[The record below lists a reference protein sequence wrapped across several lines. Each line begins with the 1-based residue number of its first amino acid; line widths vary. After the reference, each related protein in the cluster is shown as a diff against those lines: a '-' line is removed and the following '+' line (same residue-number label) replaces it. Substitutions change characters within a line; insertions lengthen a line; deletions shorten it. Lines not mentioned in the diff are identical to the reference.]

1 MTFASDI
8 KKATER
14 YKEGYREVVGVSL
27 FKLSRGVV
35 FSTPED
41 TGRAMGNWHASL
53 DGYDATRITDR
64 STPDYN
70 QIENITDGAAGNT
83 FYLINNLPYIG
94 KLEFDRHSK
103 RAPEGMVRINIE
115 NFSGYLQ
122 DTINNL

>member
-14 YKEGYREVVGVSL
+14 YKEGYREVVSTSL

-41 TGRAMGNWHASL
+41 TGRAQGNWFAST
-53 DGYDATRITDR
+53 DTFSASKITD
-64 STPDYN
+64 SKTPDFN
-70 QIENITDGAAGNT
+70 QIKNITDGIAGST

-94 KLEFDRHSK
+94 KLEYGHSK
-103 RAPEGMVRINIE
+103 KAKAGMVRINIE